1 MAIIVPGLNNKP
13 HNPNAKWGPKRG
25 LPMRPELNYG
35 LEQPSHVHN
44 WIESMTRQHSKP
56 AYKQSTSS
64 KMDAATDPLPSE
76 NSSNQK
82 SERRRRRSKSE
93 ERLSNNAQRRS
104 NTKERIKDNSNNS
117 TPEKSKKKQYSLAM
131 KERHMHGTPLKSVSL
146 TELTEI
152 DRARRKGSCT
162 SLRSQW
168 LPKSLAS
175 QIHPLDQ
182 HGPSS
187 TSSTGTVVQIL
198 KDQDN
203 GYNSALLEEIRS
215 GSSSLPPELQYIIVQ
230 ATNTYVKSKHANVS
244 KVSKESPDE
253 SKGSRQTGKTSQTSL
268 SSSKQSGS
276 HSYETV
282 IEVDT
287 NQQRH
292 NNPEKQLH
300 AIPNP
305 DYYQSQIGKTKR
317 PLPDNMISPPDSMDT
332 EEEIELVKQSENVT
346 RKGAEGKDSDCS
358 SSPAN
363 PLNQIVARRV
373 MSRSNEVDV
382 ASSRAQSLPK
392 ETLTPN
398 DEFGAARNI
407 STQTPKKNTKTSYSN
422 REQHNVQQ
430 KMRKP
435 PTSRKFRGSGTSTQH
450 GEFPMFQPSSTATTS
465 EDERLMG
472 MSTKDRNESHANRR
486 EHMVEGAGGGRVR
499 RTSYPA
505 NSSTW
510 ESGAPIDRAKSFE
523 YFPGESFPMQEN
535 SSSYEYL
542 PGHMVSDRPGTVVS
556 NHPQDKSGNEEGRET
571 LDGKGHCGPLIAETS
586 SQLSNGDYSTTSSLQ
601 SSSNVEIEQTQPNS
615 AYFEGPKSQSNPN
628 SKKKGYVGVY
638 EMATQTHSL
647 ALDLNSIS
655 NEMMQK
661 YKHLQNTQLSQTRS
675 FYKKIKKYIE
685 FISTPSKTPND
696 CVLKQKLADKILEVM
711 TNEEN
716 KLSGSRSLSSQFGN
730 LFVSKEAARRF
741 PAHAASSTNHSPTFT
756 ATRVTHATFTPADTK
771 GPEPGYSNGNEPR
784 NCLGGGEMDHP
795 ERFQSE
801 PSNSKADQ
809 SLNNSLANPNQHLSP
824 KDDNQNPRI
833 ASPHYFPS
841 LQNWI
846 GPSKVENISDS
857 KDIEIQKLR
866 IEQMKKLRKEIR
878 KLEKLECVRL
888 NRAMGGN
895 DENDTELLR
904 QVRDNQSSFDS
915 LVTESFDENT
925 TEVMTSK
932 RDKKLA
938 QGKYYTAVELSFFV
952 VDNTINNNNKQ
963 ISNSL

>member
-1 MAIIVPGLNNKP
+1 MLKFIMNVILAGLNNKP
-13 HNPNAKWGPKRG
+13 HNSNAKWGPKRG

-44 WIESMTRQHSKP
+44 WIESMTRQHSKQVS
-56 AYKQSTSS
+56 KQSTSS
-64 KMDAATDPLPSE
+64 KLDAATDPLQSE
-76 NSSNQK
+76 SSSNQK

-93 ERLSNNAQRRS
+93 ERLSNNSQRRH
-104 NTKERIKDNSNNS
+104 NAKERIKDNSNNS
-117 TPEKSKKKQYSLAM
+117 TPEKSKKKQCALAM
-131 KERHMHGTPLKSVSL
+131 RERHMHGTPLKSVSL

-152 DRARRKGSCT
+152 DKARRKGSCS
-162 SLRSQW
+162 SLRLQW
-168 LPKSLAS
+168 VPKSLAS
-175 QIHPLDQ
+175 QMHPLDQ
-182 HGPSS
+182 NGPSS
-187 TSSTGTVVQIL
+187 TSSTGTVVQIM

-230 ATNTYVKSKHANVS
+230 ATSTYVKSKHANLS
-244 KVSKESPDE
+244 KVSKDSPDE
-253 SKGSRQTGKTSQTSL
+253 SKGSRETGKTSQTSL

-282 IEVDT
+282 IEVDA

-292 NNPEKQLH
+292 KISAKHLH
-300 AIPNP
+300 AIAGL
-305 DYYQSQIGKTKR
+305 DYYQSQTQQTKS
-317 PLPDNMISPPDSMDT
+317 PLSDNIKNPPDSMDT
-332 EEEIELVKQSENVT
+332 EEEIELVKQSQNIT
-346 RKGAEGKDSDCS
+346 RKGAEGKDSDGS
-358 SSPAN
+358 SSPKN
-363 PLNQIVARRV
+363 PLNQIVARRA
-373 MSRSNEVDV
+373 MSRNNEVHV
-382 ASSRAQSLPK
+382 VTSSRAQSLPK

-398 DEFGAARNI
+398 DEFDAARNI
-407 STQTPKKNTKTSYSN
+407 STQTPKKNTKTLYLN
-422 REQHNVQQ
+422 RDQHNVQQ
-430 KMRKP
+430 KIRKQS
-435 PTSRKFRGSGTSTQH
+435 TSRKFRGSGASAQH

-472 MSTKDRNESHANRR
+472 MSTKDKNESHRR

-556 NHPQDKSGNEEGRET
+556 NHPQDKLGHEGGRET
-571 LDGKGHCGPLIAETS
+571 LDGKDHRGPLIAETS

-601 SSSNVEIEQTQPNS
+601 SSSNVEIEPTESNS
-615 AYFEGPKSQSNPN
+615 ANFKAPIDKSNHN
-628 SKKKGYVGVY
+628 SKKRGYMGAY

-647 ALDLNSIS
+647 AVDLNSIS

-675 FYKKIKKYIE
+675 FYKKMKKYIE

-711 TNEEN
+711 TNEEY

-730 LFVSKEAARRF
+730 LFVSKEAVRRS
-741 PAHAASSTNHSPTFT
+741 PANALSTNHSSKL
-756 ATRVTHATFTPADTK
+756 AGTRVTHAPSTPAEEK
-771 GPEPGYSNGNEPR
+771 GTEPGYSNEDEPR
-784 NCLGGGEMDHP
+784 NRQVGDEMDGP
-795 ERFQSE
+795 EMFEPE
-801 PSNSKADQ
+801 PSSSKAVP
-809 SLNNSLANPNQHLSP
+809 SLNNSLAKPIQRLSP
-824 KDDNQNPRI
+824 RHDDNQHPRI

-895 DENDTELLR
+895 DENDTEILR

-932 RDKKLA
+932 REKKLA
-938 QGKYYTAVELSFFV
+938 QG
-952 VDNTINNNNKQ
+952 Q
-963 ISNSL
+963 

>member
-1 MAIIVPGLNNKP
+1 MVIIVPGLNNKP

-44 WIESMTRQHSKP
+44 WIESMTRQHSKQ

-64 KMDAATDPLPSE
+64 KMDAATDALQSE

-93 ERLSNNAQRRS
+93 ERLSNNAQRR
-104 NTKERIKDNSNNS
+104 NDTKDRMKDNSNNS
-117 TPEKSKKKQYSLAM
+117 TPEKSKKKQYALAM

-152 DRARRKGSCT
+152 DRARRKGSCS

-187 TSSTGTVVQIL
+187 TSSTGTVVQIM

-230 ATNTYVKSKHANVS
+230 ATNTYVKSKHANTS
-244 KVSKESPDE
+244 KASKESPEE
-253 SKGSRQTGKTSQTSL
+253 SKGLRETSKTSQTSL

-287 NQQRH
+287 NKQRH
-292 NNPEKQLH
+292 NISAKHLH
-300 AIPNP
+300 TIPNP
-305 DYYQSQIGKTKR
+305 DYYQSQIGQTKR
-317 PLPDNMISPPDSMDT
+317 PLLDNLINPPDSMDT
-332 EEEIELVKQSENVT
+332 EEEIELVKQSENIT
-346 RKGAEGKDSDCS
+346 RKGAEGKDSDGS
-358 SSPAN
+358 SSPSN

-373 MSRSNEVDV
+373 MSRSNEVPV

-398 DEFGAARNI
+398 DEFNAARNI
-407 STQTPKKNTKTSYSN
+407 STQTPKKNTKTSYLS

-430 KMRKP
+430 KMRKQ
-435 PTSRKFRGSGTSTQH
+435 PTSRKFRGSGTTAQH
-450 GEFPMFQPSSTATTS
+450 GEFPMYQPSSTATTS

-472 MSTKDRNESHANRR
+472 MSKKDRNESHANRR

-571 LDGKGHCGPLIAETS
+571 LDGKGHRGPVIAETS

-601 SSSNVEIEQTQPNS
+601 SSSNVEIEQTEPNS
-615 AYFEGPKSQSNPN
+615 AYFEEPKNQSNQN
-628 SKKKGYVGVY
+628 SKKRGYVGVY

-675 FYKKIKKYIE
+675 FYKKMKKYIE

-711 TNEEN
+711 TNEEY

-730 LFVSKEAARRF
+730 LFVSKEAARRH
-741 PAHAASSTNHSPTFT
+741 PGRAASSTNPSPKFT
-756 ATRVTHATFTPADTK
+756 ATQVAHASFTPADTK
-771 GPEPGYSNGNEPR
+771 APELGYSDEDEPR
-784 NCLGGGEMDHP
+784 NCQGGDEMDHP
-795 ERFQSE
+795 ERFQFE
-801 PSNSKADQ
+801 PSSSKADP
-809 SLNNSLANPNQHLSP
+809 SLNNSLANPNQRLSP
-824 KDDNQNPRI
+824 KDDNQNHRI

-895 DENDTELLR
+895 DENDAELLR

-932 RDKKLA
+932 REKKLT
-938 QGKYYTAVELSFFV
+938 QGKYYAVAELSLFV
-952 VDNTINNNNKQ
+952 VGKILKQ
-963 ISNSL
+963 Q